1 MWLLATGNFCPGD
14 RAFFR
19 GPKWALG
26 WIRQVRSQ
34 SGRVESGRSASGW
47 NHTWAS
53 KVRTASILQTN
64 QPWDMRPYMTSWTS
78 HDSKVA
84 EAGGGGFESYPQCRM
99 IWGGRAASMHG
110 HILAV
115 LRPFEMCQTLKA
127 YQIDF
132 FQLIDGK
139 LAAWPFL
146 TVRSRHRQ
154 HPRGPRCM
162 ESDGQRSGAFG
173 WYTGG
178 DWQKWLRNDCE
189 TQGDQAKLWTGA
201 PRSLESF
208 RCCYWIDWAFTKYIL
223 TTKLGASSETM
234 TWCGFFMDQV
244 I

>member
-1 MWLLATGNFCPGD
+1 MTTVWLLATGNFCPGD

-64 QPWDMRPYMTSWTS
+64 QPWDMRLYMTSWTS

-110 HILAV
+110 HLGC
-115 LRPFEMCQTLKA
+115 FEMRQALKA
-127 YQIDF
+127 YQIAFF
-132 FQLIDGK
+132 FQSIDGK

-178 DWQKWLRNDCE
+178 DWQKWLWNSRGSSKALDWSPKI
-189 TQGDQAKLWTGA
+189 TWKF
-201 PRSLESF
+201 SLLLLDS
-208 RCCYWIDWAFTKYIL
+208 
-223 TTKLGASSETM
+223 LGFHKVHPDYKARH
-234 TWCGFFMDQV
+234 
-244 I
+244 